1 MTAPTN
7 AAQVAA
13 TLGQLSLDL
22 WHCVQAL
29 EEADLDATKKR
40 ADFDLAYSKAFLAA
54 EGAMDVRKHTAVVET
69 MPLRDRAD
77 LADAV
82 VRNLVRR
89 MKALEKRVEVGR
101 STSSWHKAELSL
113 VQGGVEH

>member
-7 AAQVAA
+7 AAQVTA

-22 WHCVQAL
+22 WKCIEQL
-29 EEADLDATKKR
+29 EQADLDATEKKHT
-40 ADFDLAYSKAFLAA
+40 ADLAYSKAFLTAA
-54 EGAMDVRKHTAVVET
+54 GSVDLRKHTAFVET
-69 MPLRDRAD
+69 EELRFAAEV
-77 LADAV
+77 ADAL

-89 MKALEKRVEVGR
+89 MKGLERRVEVGR

-113 VQGGVEH
+113 AQAGVEH

>member
-7 AAQVAA
+7 AAQVTA

-22 WHCVQAL
+22 WRCIEQL
-29 EEADLDATKKR
+29 EVADLDATNKR
-40 ADFDLAYSKAFLAA
+40 ATFDLAYSKAFLAA
-54 EGAMDVRKHTAVVET
+54 EGAMDIRKHTAVVET
-69 MPLRDRAD
+69 MYLREAAD

-82 VRNLVRR
+82 VRSLVRR
-89 MKALEKRVEVGR
+89 MKGLERRVEVGR
-101 STSSWHKAELSL
+101 STSSWHKAELAL

>member
-7 AAQVAA
+7 AAEITR

-22 WHCVQAL
+22 WKCIEQL
-29 EEADLDATKKR
+29 EQADLDATEKKHD
-40 ADFDLAYSKAFLAA
+40 ADLAYSKAFLTAT
-54 EGAMDVRKHTAVVET
+54 GSVDQRKHTAFVET
-69 MPLRDRAD
+69 EELRFAAEV
-77 LADAV
+77 ADAL

-89 MKALEKRVEVGR
+89 MKGLERRVEVGR

-113 VQGGVEH
+113 TQAGVEH

>member
-7 AAQVAA
+7 AAQITA

-22 WHCVQAL
+22 WRCIEQL
-29 EEADLDATKKR
+29 EVADLDATEKKHL
-40 ADFDLAYSKAFLAA
+40 ADLAYSKAFLTA
-54 EGAMDVRKHTAVVET
+54 EGSVDQRKHTAFVET
-69 MPLRDRAD
+69 EEQRFAAEV
-77 LADAV
+77 ADAL

-89 MKALEKRVEVGR
+89 MKGLERRVEVGR

-113 VQGGVEH
+113 TQAGVEH

>member
-1 MTAPTN
+1 VTAPTN
-7 AAQVAA
+7 AAQITA

-22 WHCVQAL
+22 WHCVEAL

-40 ADFDLAYSKAFLAA
+40 LAFDLAYSKAFLNAT
-54 EGAMDVRKHTAVVET
+54 GSVDVRKHTAVVET
-69 MPLRDRAD
+69 MPLRDD
-77 LADAV
+77 VEVADAL

-113 VQGGVEH
+113 TQAGVNG